1 MYFQFAIVQLHIL
14 NDPVAYELYIG
25 KMKSIL
31 EINKVYQKNF
41 SNSDDGKN
49 SDLTNFIIVDANGSR
64 FGQII
69 QANNSL
75 RLLLGWSEQELLRS
89 RIESFM
95 PSLIREKHPE
105 FMNRYNKTG
114 QSYII
119 NNKVTMFIKK
129 SNGYV
134 IPVEL
139 YIKFHYSIDYQYTF
153 LAIIKPFFEM
163 APYGNGLKYNIDQ
176 LIFLLV
182 DCEGGRITEY
192 SESCSKLLSNYG
204 FQEEIERNG
213 IIKQVSDIVIDF
225 DYERMRRTRQERYVT
240 NQIYE
245 NVHTLD
251 LN

>member
-1 MYFQFAIVQLHIL
+1 
-14 NDPVAYELYIG
+14 VAYELYIG

>member
-1 MYFQFAIVQLHIL
+1 
-14 NDPVAYELYIG
+14 
-25 KMKSIL
+25 
-31 EINKVYQKNF
+31 
-41 SNSDDGKN
+41 
-49 SDLTNFIIVDANGSR
+49 
-64 FGQII
+64 
-69 QANNSL
+69 
-75 RLLLGWSEQELLRS
+75 
-89 RIESFM
+89 M

-213 IIKQVSDIVIDF
+213 ITKQVSDIVIDF

-245 NVHTLD
+245 NVHMLD